1 MRAASSS
8 IDSPRMM
15 RADFNRCE
23 NVVSILLVSQF
34 YRLTNIEINI

>member
-34 YRLTNIEINI
+34 FIG